1 MEYIST
7 SPSSS
12 ASAASSASSAATPA
26 ASKKANF
33 TLIEL
38 LVVIAIIAI
47 LASLLLPALNQARNR
62 ARTVTCINNLKQIG
76 TGLTAY
82 VGDNRGCMPVH
93 QNYYE
98 STTAPYECNWLS
110 KNDIPVGLGAV
121 LAAGYIGGGGDI
133 SDCIGVNR
141 PRILYCQMLDFSNA
155 RNGGASWE
163 TRSNDTDYYYFRDNY
178 GTLAY
183 YSYNDT
189 MSPAMCKAAAGFT
202 RSYDQL
208 PGTMTMVACGAMYY
222 SFNYL
227 SGLHSGGLPALHI
240 AGNVKNHMF
249 SEFNSSAT
257 DLVGR
262 ARNALQR
269 LDGRK

>member
-12 ASAASSASSAATPA
+12 ASSAASSASSASSASAAATPA

-47 LASLLLPALNQARNR
+47 LASMLLPALNQARNR

-189 MSPAMCKAAAGFT
+189 MSPAMCKAAAGF
-202 RSYDQL
+202 
-208 PGTMTMVACGAMYY
+208 
-222 SFNYL
+222 
-227 SGLHSGGLPALHI
+227 
-240 AGNVKNHMF
+240 
-249 SEFNSSAT
+249 
-257 DLVGR
+257 
-262 ARNALQR
+262 
-269 LDGRK
+269 